1 MAWSDKP
8 TESQICFLARQY
20 DAILYDR
27 IGKKRDELDDD
38 LTKNA
43 AWLIA
48 TRREMSEEI
57 DVTTRKGIVKH
68 KKAREYLEQQLRK
81 NNIHISLE
89 VKNG

>member
-27 IGKKRDELDDD
+27 IGKVRDELDDD

-43 AWLIA
+43 ARLIK
-48 TRREMSEEI
+48 TRREISEEI
-57 DVTTRKGIVKH
+57 DTTCRKGIVSH
-68 KKAREYLEQQLRK
+68 LRAREYLENELKKK
-81 NNIHISLE
+81 NIKVSLAT
-89 VKNG
+89 KIL